1 MVQII
6 FPLLTKYF
14 SLQVR
19 PRPRPPAAAR
29 CPAPRDSG
37 PSDEEWSGRSQGR
50 WRPPL
55 RASVRRIFVYAGK
68 KYLVFIKKYF
78 RLPQWRAGHVRR
90 QHGGGRARA
99 PRPPRPR
106 LLAHVLRP
114 RLILRGVLRNLLGL
128 GQLARQGQHRLR

>member
-1 MVQII
+1 MIQII

-68 KYLVFIKKYF
+68 KYLVFIKKIF
-78 RLPQWRAGHVRR
+78 QTPSMACWPCAATTRGRVGTGPPASTTPPTRTCSPASAHPRVCPPQ
-90 QHGGGRARA
+90 
-99 PRPPRPR
+99 PPRPR
-106 LLAHVLRP
+106 P
-114 RLILRGVLRNLLGL
+114 
-128 GQLARQGQHRLR
+128 AR